1 MGGHFWALIATWTF
15 LCSLRVVV
23 VGDQSLEQEL
33 GLSAFPDV
41 TKVNVSQNEYT
52 RMMHTYLMK
61 LRESMDNNSVPE
73 LHTFDA
79 ETMTWHPKKKCST
92 KLEFSKFN
100 VNSEAD
106 IEQGD
111 LRVLLP
117 SFADS
122 KSPTV
127 RIYQVLGT
135 RRRRLLD
142 EKKVYLSPTS
152 SKWCEFDIT
161 SGVQSWLKGHRS
173 LNIELQCAQ
182 CNNSVLQPLQA
193 TVSILVYTS
202 PRRVRRSSPYNYE
215 EGGRTDC
222 YNGEKRQKCCRHT
235 MKVTF
240 KDLKVPQISS
250 IIQPKS
256 YEAGFCKGRCPYNY
270 NHATNHSRIQSLV
283 HKLDRKA
290 VPRVCCAP
298 SKLAPLDV
306 LRVDP
311 YDFTKLNVEKWDN
324 MRVLECAC
332 S

>member
-1 MGGHFWALIATWTF
+1 MGGHFWALIATWTLLSTAGVAF
-15 LCSLRVVV
+15 
-23 VGDQSLEQEL
+23 GDQTLEQEL
-33 GLSAFPDV
+33 GLNAFPDV

-52 RMMHTYLMK
+52 RMMRTYLHR
-61 LRESMDNNSVPE
+61 LRESMDNSSVPE
-73 LHTFDA
+73 LQTFDA
-79 ETMTWHPKKKCST
+79 ETMTMKNKCSISLGFP
-92 KLEFSKFN
+92 KLKPNFN
-100 VNSEAD
+100 AQ
-106 IEQGD
+106 IEQAD
-111 LRVLLP
+111 LRVLL
-117 SFADS
+117 
-122 KSPTV
+122 SPFDDV
-127 RIYQVLGT
+127 VSPIVKIYQIMGT
-135 RRRRLLD
+135 RRRRLLE
-142 EKKVYLSPTS
+142 EKKIYLSPTA

-161 SGVQSWLKGHRS
+161 GGVQSWLRGSRN
-173 LNIELQCAQ
+173 LGIELQCGQ
-182 CNNSVLQPLQA
+182 CNNSVLRPLQA
-193 TVSILVYTS
+193 TVSILVYNDK
-202 PRRVRRSSPYNYE
+202 RRVRRSSPYNYE

-222 YNGEKRQKCCRHT
+222 FDGEKRQKCCRHT

>member
-1 MGGHFWALIATWTF
+1 
-15 LCSLRVVV
+15 
-23 VGDQSLEQEL
+23 
-33 GLSAFPDV
+33 
-41 TKVNVSQNEYT
+41 
-52 RMMHTYLMK
+52 MMRTYLHT
-61 LRESMDNNSVPE
+61 LRESMDNHSVPE
-73 LHTFDA
+73 LQTFDA
-79 ETMTWHPKKKCST
+79 ETITWHPKKKYVT
-92 KLEFSKFN
+92 RLGFSG
-100 VNSEAD
+100 VSMSSEME
-106 IEQGD
+106 IEQAD
-111 LRVLLP
+111 LRILVS
-117 SFADS
+117 SFVDAP
-122 KSPTV
+122 SPTIK
-127 RIYQVLGT
+127 IYQILSA

-142 EKKVYLSPTS
+142 EKVVYLSSTA
-152 SKWCEFDIT
+152 SKWCEFDVT
-161 SGVQSWLKGHRS
+161 SGVDSWLKGNRN
-173 LNIELQCAQ
+173 LGIELQCAQ

-193 TVSILVYTS
+193 TLSILVYTT
-202 PRRVRRSSPYNYE
+202 PKRVRRSSPYNYE

-222 YNGEKRQKCCRHT
+222 INGEKRQKCCRHT

-311 YDFTKLNVEKWDN
+311 YDYTKLNVEKWDN
-324 MRVLECAC
+324 MKVLECAC